1 MFNNISNQIQIPL
14 NDLLNKYIIEI
25 PMLQRDYAQGRTDDK
40 SSELRTKFIQD
51 LFDVLI
57 TEKPSLHLDFIY
69 GSVEDGVFRPIDGQQ
84 RLTTLFLLY
93 WFVAV
98 KYLFVIGKS
107 KKTNKA
113 FEYLKNF
120 KYKVR
125 ATSQEF
131 IDSILNPDN
140 LKELEL
146 TKGDLKDAKWYYSAW
161 NYDPTVQGMLETID
175 TINCLSEDM
184 TDWKSMYNNLDNI
197 TFSLLPMDKFG
208 LGDEL
213 FMRMN
218 ARGLALTDFE
228 NFKAWLQDYVTDEKN
243 WISLGEKWLGK
254 ENSWLDKLDTTWSEL
269 IWNKSLFSD
278 KNDKGGI
285 NREKNFDQYYLRF
298 FKGMAQFEMANNNI
312 FSEGKRK
319 EWISDLNDMN
329 KAILLSQYEKMEC
342 FNEECLEDCFK
353 ILDFISINGK
363 NEILKGFYFEEE
375 KNEDLFYNFIKDQT
389 YKDKILFYALIQ
401 YLKEN
406 GWTINDENRTQ
417 FNQYQRVIRNLVEN
431 TDINNDNFINLV
443 KSINEL
449 SNIANMILDTIK
461 NDDYE
466 ILYFDASQI
475 KEERLK
481 AKLIGENIKWEN
493 EFNNYE
499 KHLYFYG
506 QINFLLEMSNNN
518 FDDFKKYGVISKAI
532 FCDDII
538 IKRKDY
544 LLQRALLTQGNYL
557 KNFKFNEEIPND
569 KDAKNNKSLWRN
581 IFNDSERLEVLKKL
595 LDELSEYQSEN
606 YEENLENIIEKYKNH
621 NFKYKWCNDLLCDIK
636 YHLVL
641 RLTDDFIVLHNCKG
655 GEGYYFVYPDR
666 VNFYEKIKEELPKY
680 IIDIQSIECE
690 DFLTTNYPKIKISL
704 KNGLIIALE
713 KGCFS
718 DSSLILG
725 VLSCS
730 DLKINDNIFNSLNKW
745 NEKKYLNKNSTWA
758 CFRQD
763 DWNENKDNPQ
773 KYVEEIKQLYSKLQ
787 SICSD
792 S

>member
-1 MFNNISNQIQIPL
+1 MNNNKISLKKLLSKSEDNRL
-14 NDLLNKYIIEI
+14 NIIEI

-40 SSELRTKFIQD
+40 TSELRRKFIGD
-51 LFDVLI
+51 MLGALLS
-57 TEKPSLHLDFIY
+57 KKNSLHLDFIY
-69 GSVEDGVFRPIDGQQ
+69 GPIKNGVFRPIDGQQ

-98 KYLFVIGKS
+98 KAEE
-107 KKTNKA
+107 TNEV

-120 KYKVR
+120 RYKVR

-131 IDSILNPDN
+131 IDSILDPDN
-140 LKELEL
+140 LKGVEL
-146 TKGDLKDAKWYYSAW
+146 TKKDLKDAKWYYSAW

-175 TINCLSEDM
+175 TINCLS
-184 TDWKSMYNNLDNI
+184 KSSKLPPWESVYKNLDNI
-197 TFSLLPMDKFG
+197 TLSLLPMDKFG

-228 NFKAWLQDYVTDEKN
+228 NFKAWLQDYVTDKKYLEKE
-243 WISLGEKWLGK
+243 SD
-254 ENSWLDKLDTTWSEL
+254 WLDKLDTTWSEL
-269 IWNKSLFSD
+269 ICKYSLL
-278 KNDKGGI
+278 NDKGD
-285 NREKNFDQYYLRF
+285 KDLDKLFDQYYLRF
-298 FKGMAQFEMANNNI
+298 FKGMAQFAIAN
-312 FSEGKRK
+312 SAKK
-319 EWISDLNDMN
+319 EKEERISDLSDKN
-329 KAILLSQYEKMEC
+329 KAILLSQYKEMEC

-353 ILDFISINGK
+353 ILDFISTNK
-363 NEILKGFYFEEE
+363 NNEILKGFYFEEE

-389 YKDKILFYALIQ
+389 YKDKILFYTLIQ
-401 YLKEN
+401 YLKKN
-406 GWTINDENRTQ
+406 GWTINEENRAQ
-417 FNQYQRVIRNLVEN
+417 FNQYKRVIRNLVEN

-449 SNIANMILDTIK
+449 SNVANMILDTIK

-466 ILYFDASQI
+466 ILYFDKTQI

-481 AKLIGENIKWEN
+481 AKLIVENIKWEN

-518 FDDFKKYGVISKAI
+518 FEDFKKYGVISKAI

-538 IKRKDY
+538 EREDY

-581 IFNDSERLEVLKKL
+581 IFNDSERLETLKKL

-606 YEENLENIIEKYKNH
+606 YEENLENIIEKYKNN

-680 IIDIQSIECE
+680 IIDIQTIECE

-718 DSSLILG
+718 DSPLILG

-773 KYVEEIKQLYSKLQ
+773 KYVEEIKQLYLKLQ

>member
-1 MFNNISNQIQIPL
+1 MLNNISNQIQMPF
-14 NDLLNKYIIEI
+14 NDLLNKYFIEI
-25 PMLQRDYAQGRTDDK
+25 PMLQRDYAQGRTDNK
-40 SSELRTKFIQD
+40 TCELREKFIQD
-51 LFDVLI
+51 LLDVLNKKR
-57 TEKPSLHLDFIY
+57 ESLHLNFIY
-69 GSVEDGVFRPIDGQQ
+69 GPVEDGVFRPIDGQQ

-98 KYLFVIGKS
+98 KAEE
-107 KKTNKA
+107 TNEV

-120 KYKVR
+120 RYKVR

-131 IDSILNPDN
+131 IDSILDPDN
-140 LKELEL
+140 LKGLDL
-146 TKGDLKDAKWYYSAW
+146 TKNDLKDARWYYSAW

-197 TFSLLPMDKFG
+197 TFSLLPMDEFG
-208 LGDEL
+208 LGDEI

-228 NFKAWLQDYVTDEKN
+228 NFKAWLQDYVTDKKY
-243 WISLGEKWLGK
+243 LQK
-254 ENSWLDKLDTTWSEL
+254 ESDWLDKLDTTWSEL
-269 IWNKSLFSD
+269 IWKYSLL
-278 KNDKGGI
+278 NDKGD
-285 NREKNFDQYYLRF
+285 KDLDKLFDQYYLRF
-298 FKGMAQFEMANNNI
+298 FKGMAQFAIAN
-312 FSEGKRK
+312 SAKK
-319 EWISDLNDMN
+319 EKEERISDLSDKN
-329 KAILLSQYEKMEC
+329 KAILLSQYKEMEC

-353 ILDFISINGK
+353 ILDFISTNK
-363 NEILKGFYFEEE
+363 NNEILKGFYFEEE

-389 YKDKILFYALIQ
+389 YKDKILFYALIK
-401 YLKEN
+401 YLKKN
-406 GWTINDENRTQ
+406 GWTINEENRAQ
-417 FNQYQRVIRNLVEN
+417 FNQYKRVIRNLVEN

-449 SNIANMILDTIK
+449 SNVANMILDTIK

-466 ILYFDASQI
+466 ILYFDKTQI

-481 AKLIGENIKWEN
+481 AKLIVENIKWEN

-518 FDDFKKYGVISKAI
+518 FEDFKKYGVISKAI

-538 IKRKDY
+538 EREDY

-581 IFNDSERLEVLKKL
+581 IFNDSERLETLKKL

-606 YEENLENIIEKYKNH
+606 YEENLENIIEKYKNN

-680 IIDIQSIECE
+680 IIDIQTIECE

-718 DSSLILG
+718 DSPLILG

-773 KYVEEIKQLYSKLQ
+773 KYVEEIKQLYLKLQ